1 MPVFILR
8 TLHVNVCAEVFV
20 CAVEATAS
28 KLWKTTS
35 LVCSGMG
42 LFVVRA
48 ELQEGKH
55 TNFQNSDTLS
65 RVTLFKVIVGVCL
78 STSNFTIYL
87 CNDYKAI
94 DQICLEVKLLAKE
107 QQLCLF
113 TKDSISFLGN
123 GLT

>member
-20 CAVEATAS
+20 CAVEATAG

-48 ELQEGKH
+48 ELQEGKNA
-55 TNFQNSDTLS
+55 NFQNS
-65 RVTLFKVIVGVCL
+65 VTLFKVIVGVCL
-78 STSNFTIYL
+78 FTSNFTRYL

-94 DQICLEVKLLAKE
+94 DQIYLEVKLLAKE